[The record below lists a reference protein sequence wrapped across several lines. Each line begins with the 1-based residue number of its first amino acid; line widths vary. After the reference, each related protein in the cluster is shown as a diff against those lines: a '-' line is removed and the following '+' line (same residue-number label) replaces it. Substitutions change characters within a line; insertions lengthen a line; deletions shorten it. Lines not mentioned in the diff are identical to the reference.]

1 MSANLSSQL
10 MKLINGFQVSQA
22 ICVAATLG
30 VPDLLRH
37 GPRRSDELASAANV
51 HAVALYRLLRA
62 LAAVGV
68 LEEHKD
74 RYFALTALGDLLRS
88 DVPSSKNAWARL
100 MGQSNYWMAWQDLLG
115 SVHTGETA
123 FQRVHGMSV
132 WDYRAQHSREAE
144 TFDRAMGT
152 ITEEIADAVLQVLEF
167 NEFRTVVDVG
177 GGEGA
182 FLAKLL
188 CAYPNLR
195 GIVFDQPHVIAK
207 AVPHINGTAGTRCE
221 MVGGDFFKAVPAGA
235 DVYFLKWILH
245 DWEDENAIAI
255 LCSCRRAMAASSR
268 LILVEYLV
276 APPNEGA
283 DGKFMDLNMMVITG
297 GLERTREDYARLLSA
312 SGFNLV
318 ETRDTAIHIGVL
330 VAQPG

>member
-1 MSANLSSQL
+1 MSDNLSSQL
-10 MKLINGFQVSQA
+10 MKLVNGFQVSQA

-30 VPDLLRH
+30 IPDLLRH
-37 GPRRSDELASAANV
+37 GPRRSDELAVAANV
-51 HAVALYRLLRA
+51 HAITLYRLLRA

-74 RYFALTALGDLLRS
+74 RHFALTALGDLLRS

-115 SVHTGETA
+115 SVRTGKTA

-152 ITEEIADAVLQVLEF
+152 VTDEIADAVLQVLDFSEF
-167 NEFRTVVDVG
+167 GTIVDVG

-188 CAYPNLR
+188 SAYSNLR

-207 AVPHINGTAGTRCE
+207 AAPHMSGAAGARCE

-235 DVYFLKWILH
+235 DVYLLKWILH
-245 DWEDENAIAI
+245 DWEDDSAIAI
-255 LCSCRRAMAASSR
+255 LRSCRRAMAASSK
-268 LILVEYLV
+268 LILVEYLL

-297 GLERTREDYARLLSA
+297 GLERTREEYARLL
-312 SGFNLV
+312 GEGDFKLV
-318 ETRDTAIHIGVL
+318 ETRGTSLQVGVL

>member
-1 MSANLSSQL
+1 
-10 MKLINGFQVSQA
+10 
-22 ICVAATLG
+22 
-30 VPDLLRH
+30 LRH
-37 GPRRSDELASAANV
+37 GPKRSDELASGANV
-51 HAVALYRLLRA
+51 HAVTLYRLLRA

-68 LEEHKD
+68 LEERKD

-123 FQRVHGMSV
+123 FQRVHGTSV
-132 WDYRAQHSREAE
+132 WDYRAQHSCEAG

-152 ITEEIADAVLQVLEF
+152 VTEEIADAVLQVLDFSEF
-167 NEFRTVVDVG
+167 GTIVDVG

-207 AVPHINGTAGTRCE
+207 AVPHINGNAGTRCE
-221 MVGGDFFKAVPAGA
+221 MVGGDFFQAVPAGA

-245 DWEDENAIAI
+245 DWEDDHAIAI
-255 LCSCRRAMAASSR
+255 LRSCRRAMAASSK

-283 DGKFMDLNMMVITG
+283 DGKFIDLNMMVITG
-297 GLERTREDYARLLSA
+297 GLERTREEYARLLAESD
-312 SGFNLV
+312 FELV
-318 ETRDTAIHIGVL
+318 DMRDTAMHVGVL
-330 VAQPG
+330 VAQPS